1 MSGIS
6 VASRA
11 GALSRLSTPAAIRLG
26 LLLYGVLLAGLSV
39 HHFQA
44 AVPDRPVL
52 MGTRAD
58 GVEQSI
64 RTLESGGPPLLGCRN
79 DYDGAHPLDGCAP
92 VGVTDDQGLYLYLPL
107 FAQAAGLDS
116 AEEALKWFYIA
127 LFAVL
132 ALVSPLVFYGLF
144 KSVLAALVAP
154 AAIVF
159 HFDLFVD
166 TDIYWITGW
175 CYLLAVP
182 LLLLL
187 YERWGR
193 YSPLLLAGV
202 VAIGS
207 FATSIRI
214 HAGLPILL
222 GALIV
227 AVLRR
232 RSLPG
237 LLATAA
243 IVCVAYLSFA
253 AVLMGAREYRDYA
266 VGDPGLSERY
276 PTRHPFWHN
285 AYIGLGYLP
294 NRYGIEWNDAIS
306 TEFVRQK
313 DPEAGYLSARYEQI
327 LRDEWFRIAREDPG
341 LVARNVLAKFGLGL
355 DAARDRFGLVL
366 LLLPFALF
374 IGSARSRWRRW
385 LLILA
390 PALLLS
396 LLPSLLTVP
405 QLEYQLGW
413 LGVWG
418 VLWLL
423 LLCWAI
429 TTLPEAIRA
438 RLRARNDPTT
448 RPFLGQA
455 IRSPAPWLAIG
466 LVAVVALFAD
476 VVGPRAADHVTVADL
491 YREQASAL
499 LPSARDDPLAQWSFP
514 GELAKDWTPTD
525 GVALAN
531 GGEAVEVTTT
541 TGRSD
546 YQLTGPTV
554 LLSPGTYELRA
565 DVAVSDGGI
574 ELGVLDADKNAW
586 LNTSRYWSGQQGF
599 GSRDLVVPFELSKPL
614 RVQPILSNW
623 QFRAAP
629 STWRVRRVWIRR
641 A

>member
-79 DYDGAHPLDGCAP
+79 DYDRAHPLDGCAP

-341 LVARNVLAKFGLGL
+341 LVAR
-355 DAARDRFGLVL
+355 
-366 LLLPFALF
+366 
-374 IGSARSRWRRW
+374 
-385 LLILA
+385 
-390 PALLLS
+390 
-396 LLPSLLTVP
+396 
-405 QLEYQLGW
+405 E
-413 LGVWG
+413 
-418 VLWLL
+418 
-423 LLCWAI
+423 
-429 TTLPEAIRA
+429 RA
-438 RLRARNDPTT
+438 REVRPRARRGPRPLRAR
-448 RPFLGQA
+448 A
-455 IRSPAPWLAIG
+455 AAPAVRALHRIGTLA
-466 LVAVVALFAD
+466 LAAVAPD
-476 VVGPRAADHVTVADL
+476 PRA
-491 YREQASAL
+491 
-499 LPSARDDPLAQWSFP
+499 
-514 GELAKDWTPTD
+514 
-525 GVALAN
+525 
-531 GGEAVEVTTT
+531 
-541 TGRSD
+541 
-546 YQLTGPTV
+546 
-554 LLSPGTYELRA
+554 RA
-565 DVAVSDGGI
+565 PPEPACP
-574 ELGVLDADKNAW
+574 
-586 LNTSRYWSGQQGF
+586 RC
-599 GSRDLVVPFELSKPL
+599 
-614 RVQPILSNW
+614 
-623 QFRAAP
+623 
-629 STWRVRRVWIRR
+629 
-641 A
+641 